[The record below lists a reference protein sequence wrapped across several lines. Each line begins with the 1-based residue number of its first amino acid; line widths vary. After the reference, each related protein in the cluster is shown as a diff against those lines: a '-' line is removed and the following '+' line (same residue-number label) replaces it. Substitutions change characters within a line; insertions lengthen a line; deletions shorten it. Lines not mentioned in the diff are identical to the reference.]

1 MSAKFQSIDDQIKAS
16 YQSASQVET
25 QARQLE
31 ARIAKI
37 DGAKHLL
44 PARRYGQPVDMA
56 KIRSN
61 LTLTSLIAQDSAEL
75 AHFCGIDP
83 AIRHRIDEEK
93 EARARAA
100 QSLAM
105 RTERLRES
113 NERAAKVREQQLISG
128 INPMTGRYF

>member
-1 MSAKFQSIDDQIKAS
+1 MSAEFQSIDDQIKAS

-37 DGAKHLL
+37 DGAKRHL
-44 PARRYGQPVDMA
+44 PSRRYGQPVDMA

-75 AHFCGIDP
+75 AHYCGIDP

-93 EARARAA
+93 EARALAA

-105 RTERLRES
+105 RTERLRDS

>member
-1 MSAKFQSIDDQIKAS
+1 MSAEFQSIDDQIKAS

-37 DGAKHLL
+37 DGAKRHL
-44 PARRYGQPVDMA
+44 PTRRYGQPVDMA

-75 AHFCGIDP
+75 AHYCGIDP

-93 EARARAA
+93 EARALAA

-105 RTERLRES
+105 RTERLRDS